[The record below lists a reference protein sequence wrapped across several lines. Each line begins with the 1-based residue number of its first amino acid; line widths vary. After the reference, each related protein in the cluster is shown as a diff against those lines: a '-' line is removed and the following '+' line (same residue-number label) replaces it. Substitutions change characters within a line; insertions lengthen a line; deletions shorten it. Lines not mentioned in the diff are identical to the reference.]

1 MQTTNIWHKFH
12 LHRTKI
18 SFVLCFLAIFLSG
31 ELLSQVQGDI
41 NLPNSDVKKM
51 KYGFSVGIH
60 GSTFKLKYADI
71 FTAPEFD
78 SVRSIDPINS
88 FGFSIA
94 VIVNF
99 KLAEYLDFKVTPRV
113 GFYQNTIEFTYTDP
127 NTEVFRANTELT
139 RLAVP
144 VLFKYKSQRRG
155 NTRMYVTGGFTPSL
169 RVSGSKKEADL
180 VDRIIVQNE
189 NLTVDFG
196 FGIDLYYPLFR
207 FSPEIRFS
215 KGINNLLV
223 PAGNDIAAGI
233 ERLSLNTVT
242 LFFQVGD

>member
-1 MQTTNIWHKFH
+1 MQTINIWHKFN
-12 LHRTKI
+12 LHRAKI
-18 SFVLCFLAIFLSG
+18 IAIVCLLMVFIQG
-31 ELLSQVQGDI
+31 EVLSQVQGDV
-41 NLPNSDVKKM
+41 NLPNSDTKKL

-60 GSTFKLKYADI
+60 SSTFKLKYADI

-78 SVRSIDPINS
+78 SVRSIDAINS

-94 VIVNF
+94 VIGNF
-99 KLAEYLDFKVTPRV
+99 KLAEYLDLRITPRV
-113 GFYQNTIEFTYTDP
+113 GFYQNSLDFTYTDP
-127 NTEVFRANTELT
+127 NTPVFRANTELT

-155 NTRMYVTGGFTPSL
+155 NTRMYLTGGFTPSV
-169 RVSGSKKEADL
+169 RVSGSKKEVDL

-189 NLTVDFG
+189 NLSVNFG
-196 FGIDLYYPLFR
+196 FGVDLYYPLFR

-223 PAGNDIAAGI
+223 PGGNDIAEGI
-233 ERLSLNTVT
+233 ERLSLNTIT